1 MEGGHVDWMD
11 ECVGRRIG
19 RAMAKVGV
27 SRADLALS
35 LGMSDRWIADRMSAP
50 ASFEL
55 GELILLAAALDHEVL
70 DLLPDAQCSLWR
82 GCEVCRTER

>member
-1 MEGGHVDWMD
+1 
-11 ECVGRRIG
+11 
-19 RAMAKVGV
+19 
-27 SRADLALS
+27 
-35 LGMSDRWIADRMSAP
+35 MSAP